1 MKRIRYIIIE
11 DEPLALLRTQEYA
24 SQVPFLD
31 LVQTFNN
38 AADALSLLQDDVV
51 DLMFLDIQMEG
62 ITGVQLL
69 QALPNPPYVI
79 LTTAYEEFALKA
91 FELNVIDYLL
101 KPYSFERFL
110 SAVMKVRKSLKEMTP
125 ENGYLFLKNSNRLE
139 KINLDDILFIEGA
152 RDYRKLHTSGKI
164 LLISETLIELSER
177 LPENGFCRIHK
188 SFIVSLSKIDA
199 IEHDHV
205 IIGQQRIP
213 ISDTYKKDFYE
224 VIGRR

>member
-11 DEPLALLRTQEYA
+11 DEPLALLRTREYA
-24 SQVPFLD
+24 SQVPFLE
-31 LVQTFNN
+31 LVQTFTN
-38 AADALSLLQDDVV
+38 AAEALSLLQDDVI

-69 QALPNPPYVI
+69 QALHNPPYVI

-164 LLISETLIELSER
+164 LLISETFVELSKR
-177 LPENGFCRIHK
+177 LPENGFFRIHK
-188 SFIVSLSKIDA
+188 SFIISLSKIDA

-205 IIGQQRIP
+205 ILGPHRIP

-224 VIGRR
+224 AIGRR